1 MANLL
6 LVAANWIDNATNSPP
21 ACWDGTAYVA
31 VNQEEDLT
39 LTAAVSA
46 GDVVACT
53 LGSTDGIGTVVV
65 RDSGGTVLATW
76 GPVNA
81 LTSFS
86 IPAQAGMQLQIDG
99 GLGCAS
105 DTLTLTPTANPI
117 TYNCSCDDTTGNA
130 TLKDLRDRLMRR
142 LGFGAQVN
150 NPPPGMADL
159 LNDFLQEAQRFLFR
173 RYDVLRTERF
183 YSWPLTAGVRMYD
196 FADNAESCTKV
207 MDPRKVTWVGVV
219 RDGIWTPLE
228 CGIPPEL
235 YSNEPGGWPLRYEIR
250 QCIEVWPM
258 PVNTEGSLVIKGH
271 FELESFA
278 VDGDKTTIDDQL
290 VFSLALAN
298 AKANYGRA
306 DAGNPIQQ
314 MEAMMLGYVAGSH
327 NTRRYIPGRDDRTD
341 RIYVQPR
348 MADPL

>member
-1 MANLL
+1 MST
-6 LVAANWIDNATNSPP
+6 VIQFTPEIDLPLS
-21 ACWDGTAYVA
+21 V
-31 VNQEEDLT
+31 E
-39 LTAAVSA
+39 S
-46 GDVVACT
+46 
-53 LGSTDGIGTVVV
+53 
-65 RDSGGTVLATW
+65 
-76 GPVNA
+76 
-81 LTSFS
+81 
-86 IPAQAGMQLQIDG
+86 
-99 GLGCAS
+99 
-105 DTLTLTPTANPI
+105 
-117 TYNCSCDDTTGNA
+117 YNCSCDDTTGNA
-130 TLKDLRDRLMRR
+130 TLKELRDRLMLR

-159 LNDFLQEAQRFLFR
+159 LNDFLQEAQRFLYR

-196 FADNAESCTKV
+196 FADNAEVCTKR
-207 MDPRKVTWVGVV
+207 MDPRKLTWVGVV

-278 VDGDKTTIDDQL
+278 ADTDKTTIDDQL

-298 AKANYGRA
+298 AKAHYGRA